1 MRPKIQAVCDR
12 FDKLE
17 AELRRCET
25 GTSKFK
31 EIYSRSIAEYKDQ
44 CAKGKVDIKR
54 TTAKHSLLGFFDRKK
69 DYIEV
74 FLRLRHIKQKLK
86 DWRERERQPEPE
98 SSY

>member
-54 TTAKHSLLGFFDRKK
+54 TTAKSTL
-69 DYIEV
+69 
-74 FLRLRHIKQKLK
+74 HIFSKTHL
-86 DWRERERQPEPE
+86 
-98 SSY
+98 

>member
-1 MRPKIQAVCDR
+1 MRSQSAAESYEREFNRCFKKYEEMRPKIQAVCDR

-44 CAKGKVDIKR
+44 CAKGK
-54 TTAKHSLLGFFDRKK
+54 SQSNC
-69 DYIEV
+69 
-74 FLRLRHIKQKLK
+74 HIFRINLVL
-86 DWRERERQPEPE
+86 
-98 SSY
+98 YFMY